1 MPEVRIEPE
10 AEVKVEI
17 KVKVDFVIFLVPK
30 LTFLIFVRIYKFS
43 KLNILVCDT
52 DIYG

>member
-10 AEVKVEI
+10 VEI

-30 LTFLIFVRIYKFS
+30 LTFLIYV
-43 KLNILVCDT
+43 
-52 DIYG
+52 